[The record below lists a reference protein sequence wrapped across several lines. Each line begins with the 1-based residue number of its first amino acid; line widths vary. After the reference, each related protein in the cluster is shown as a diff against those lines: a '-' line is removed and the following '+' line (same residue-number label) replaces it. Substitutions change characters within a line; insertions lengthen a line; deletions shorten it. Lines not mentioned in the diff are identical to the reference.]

1 MSTVA
6 PLEDFDDPAFDPF
19 SASDHSYGN
28 EIIDPWPMLRELA
41 QQGVVEGD
49 FRKVMGLPADLS
61 LLKGDRLFM
70 VFNSDDVRRILTN
83 ADLFTNDYIARITGT
98 TFGRLALGGLNP
110 PEHTRYR
117 RLFQKA
123 FLPQNVAPWN
133 ELYIAPAVNELI
145 DTFLDRGHVD
155 LMQAFVS
162 KYPFDVIFRQLDLP
176 PDEVRT
182 FHKLSVALQLAQ
194 TDPSHGHE
202 AHIKLGVYF
211 KALLDERRRHPGTD
225 LISTLGTV
233 EIDGERL
240 SDEALLSFFRI
251 ILGAAGD
258 TAYRTTGSL
267 LVALLAERPD
277 QFELVKADRSLVPA
291 AIEEALRW
299 EGPVSI
305 SYRNAARDVE
315 IGGVKIPAGAII
327 QAITGMANRDPA
339 LYPDPDRYDL
349 TRPSRRTHFG
359 FGAGP
364 HICLGQHLARI
375 EMATAMNIL
384 LDRLP
389 KLRLDSRHPRPVIV
403 GSTMRAP
410 RHLHVRFD

>member
-1 MSTVA
+1 MRSRHSKISMIR
-6 PLEDFDDPAFDPF
+6 PSIPF
-19 SASDHSYGN
+19 SASDYSYGN
-28 EIIDPWPMLRELA
+28 EIVDPWPMLRQLA
-41 QQGVVEGD
+41 LQGVIEGD

-61 LLKGDRLFM
+61 LAKSDRLYM
-70 VFNSDDVRRILTN
+70 VFDSEDVRHILTDP
-83 ADLFTNDYIARITGT
+83 DLFTNDYIARITGP

-133 ELYIAPAVNELI
+133 ELYIAPAINDLI
-145 DTFLDRGHVD
+145 DAFIGRERVD
-155 LMQAFVS
+155 LMQVFVS

-176 PDEVRT
+176 PGEVQT

-202 AHIKLGVYF
+202 AHIKLGAYF

-233 EIDGERL
+233 ETDGERL

-277 QFELVKADRSLVPA
+277 QFALVKADRSLVPA

-315 IGGVKIPAGAII
+315 IGGVKIPAGAIV
-327 QAITGMANRDPA
+327 QAITGVANRDPSIF
-339 LYPDPDRYDL
+339 PDPDRYDL
-349 TRPSRRTHFG
+349 TRPARRGHFG

-364 HICLGQHLARI
+364 HICLGQHLARL
-375 EMATAMNIL
+375 EMAKAMNIL
-384 LDRLP
+384 MDRLP
-389 KLRLDSRHPRPVIV
+389 RLRLDADHPRPVLV

>member
-1 MSTVA
+1 MNSIA
-6 PLEDFDDPAFDPF
+6 PLQDFDDSVFDPF

-28 EIIDPWPMLRELA
+28 EIVDPWPMLRQLA
-41 QQGVVEGD
+41 AQGVVEAD
-49 FRKVMGLPADLS
+49 FRKVMGLPPDLS
-61 LLKGDRLFM
+61 LVEGDRLYM
-70 VFNSDDVRRILTN
+70 VFDSEDVRRVLSN
-83 ADLFTNDYIARITGT
+83 PDLFTNDYLARVTGP
-98 TFGRLALGGLNP
+98 TFGRLSLGGLNP

-123 FLPQNVAPWN
+123 FLPQNVASWN
-133 ELYIAPAVNELI
+133 DLYIAPAINDLI
-145 DTFLDRGHVD
+145 DTFIDRGRVD
-155 LMQAFVS
+155 LMEAFVS
-162 KYPFDVIFRQLDLP
+162 KYPFEVIFRQLDLP
-176 PDEVRT
+176 PGEVRT

-202 AHIKLGVYF
+202 AHIKLGIYF
-211 KALLDERRRHPGTD
+211 KALLNQRRQNPGTD
-225 LISTLGTV
+225 LISVLGTV
-233 EIDGERL
+233 ELDGERL
-240 SDEALLSFFRI
+240 SDEALISFFRI

-277 QFELVKADRSLVPA
+277 QFALVKADRALIPA

-299 EGPVSI
+299 EGPVSL

-315 IGGVKIPAGAII
+315 ISGVKIPSGAII

-339 LYPDPDRYDL
+339 VYPDPDRYDL
-349 TRPSRRTHFG
+349 TRPPRRAHFG

-364 HICLGQHLARI
+364 HICLGQHLARL
-375 EMATAMNIL
+375 EMAQAMNIL

-389 KLRLDSRHPRPVIV
+389 KLRLDPDYPRPVIV
-403 GSTMRAP
+403 GSTMRVP
-410 RHLHVRFD
+410 RRLYVRFD